1 MDRLQ
6 VCGRKPFAL
15 IPGIECIL
23 ASEAGALAG
32 LDLAG
37 HGFACGLK
45 FYMKEIR
52 LFSTFFSS
60 LLFSPVPL
68 SLIIM
73 RIFFFLFLVFLVC
86 MHKSEFIG
94 ECLNIQWRR
103 PLQAMQRRVMRLRQ
117 RSNVANKVLLKDRSA
132 FSFFFSAVC
141 PRLLSK
147 SALAHGLMSTWL
159 FDGSAGP
166 CHRDLLL
173 LPLPQ
178 PRLGRDTKSR
188 RRRAG
193 NGQGAEQVP
202 HMLCIIWAAH
212 PLLCNRVTRSAQP
225 ALHSLTQKS
234 PNTQCH
240 SHTALS
246 GSPITGNCPTSAMS
260 WAASVGL

>member
-1 MDRLQ
+1 
-6 VCGRKPFAL
+6 
-15 IPGIECIL
+15 
-23 ASEAGALAG
+23 
-32 LDLAG
+32 
-37 HGFACGLK
+37 
-45 FYMKEIR
+45 
-52 LFSTFFSS
+52 
-60 LLFSPVPL
+60 
-68 SLIIM
+68 
-73 RIFFFLFLVFLVC
+73 
-86 MHKSEFIG
+86 MHKSEFLG
-94 ECLNIQWRR
+94 ECLNIQRRR

-202 HMLCIIWAAH
+202 HMLW
-212 PLLCNRVTRSAQP
+212 VTRSAQP